1 MDLRETGPVP
11 APRTAA
17 HLARPSHANHVLQ
30 PSAALH
36 CPAGCARVQNKK
48 RLRVVEWSLNQ
59 TSLDE
64 VFMNIAQ
71 APEAEYHI
79 SGPVSGS
86 SFASG
91 SAPVDVV
98 V

>member
-1 MDLRETGPVP
+1 M
-11 APRTAA
+11 
-17 HLARPSHANHVLQ
+17 
-30 PSAALH
+30 
-36 CPAGCARVQNKK
+36 QNKK

-71 APEAEYHI
+71 AAEAEYHI